1 MEVKTDAIAK
11 GCDHMLHLF
20 HQPQTQKDAH
30 YTVLLDDLERTK
42 KELDHVYA
50 TFSNVTEPDLID
62 AYIYQLNSVQLRYR
76 FLLNS
81 VKEYK

>member
-1 MEVKTDAIAK
+1 
-11 GCDHMLHLF
+11 MLRLF
-20 HQPQTQKDAH
+20 HQTRPTQEDIH

-42 KELDHVYA
+42 RELEHVYA
-50 TFSNVTEPDLID
+50 AFSNVTEPDLID
-62 AYIYQLNSVQLRYR
+62 AYIYQLNSAQLRYR

>member
-1 MEVKTDAIAK
+1 
-11 GCDHMLHLF
+11 MLHLF
-20 HQPQTQKDAH
+20 HQPQTPKDMR
-30 YTVLLDDLERTK
+30 YSLLLDDLERTK

-81 VKEYK
+81 VKEYQ

>member
-1 MEVKTDAIAK
+1 MLRLFRQNENSKEDA
-11 GCDHMLHLF
+11 CL
-20 HQPQTQKDAH
+20 
-30 YTVLLDDLERTK
+30 TVLLDDLARTK

-50 TFSNVTEPDLID
+50 TFENVTDPDLID

-81 VKEYK
+81 VKQYQ

>member
-1 MEVKTDAIAK
+1 
-11 GCDHMLHLF
+11 MLRLF
-20 HQPQTQKDAH
+20 HQTRPTQEDIR

-42 KELDHVYA
+42 RELEHVYA
-50 TFSNVTEPDLID
+50 AFSNVTEPDLID
-62 AYIYQLNSVQLRYR
+62 AYIYQLNSAQLRYR

>member
-1 MEVKTDAIAK
+1 
-11 GCDHMLHLF
+11 MLHLF
-20 HQPQTQKDAH
+20 HQSATTPENNPH

-42 KELDHVYA
+42 RELEHVYSA
-50 TFSNVTEPDLID
+50 FSNVTDPDLID
-62 AYIYQLNSVQLRYR
+62 AYIYQLNSAQLRYR

>member
-1 MEVKTDAIAK
+1 MI
-11 GCDHMLHLF
+11 HLF
-20 HQPQTQKDAH
+20 HQPQTQKEDVR

-50 TFSNVTEPDLID
+50 TFANVTEPDLID
-62 AYIYQLNSVQLRYR
+62 AYIYQLNAAQLRYR

-81 VKEYK
+81 VKEYQ

>member
-1 MEVKTDAIAK
+1 
-11 GCDHMLHLF
+11 MLHLF
-20 HQPQTQKDAH
+20 HQPRTEKEYVC

-50 TFSNVTEPDLID
+50 AFSNVTDPDLID
-62 AYIYQLNSVQLRYR
+62 AYIYQLNSAQLRYR

-81 VKEYK
+81 VKEYQ

>member
-1 MEVKTDAIAK
+1 
-11 GCDHMLHLF
+11 MLHLF
-20 HQPQTQKDAH
+20 HQPQTQKKDAT

-50 TFSNVTEPDLID
+50 TFANVTEPDLID
-62 AYIYQLNSVQLRYR
+62 AYIYQLNSAQLRYR

-81 VKEYK
+81 VKEYQ

>member
-1 MEVKTDAIAK
+1 
-11 GCDHMLHLF
+11 MLHLF
-20 HQPQTQKDAH
+20 HQPSAPADNPRYA
-30 YTVLLDDLERTK
+30 VLLDDLERTK
-42 KELDHVYA
+42 KELEHVYA

-62 AYIYQLNSVQLRYR
+62 AYIYQLNSAQLRYR

>member
-1 MEVKTDAIAK
+1 
-11 GCDHMLHLF
+11 MLHLF
-20 HQPQTQKDAH
+20 HQPPTQKKDTR
-30 YTVLLDDLERTK
+30 YTVLLDDLARTQ

-50 TFSNVTEPDLID
+50 AFSNVTEPDLID
-62 AYIYQLNSVQLRYR
+62 AYIYQLNSAQLRYR

>member
-1 MEVKTDAIAK
+1 MKEK
-11 GCDHMLHLF
+11 GRDNMLHLF
-20 HQPQTQKDAH
+20 HHAQAQKNDAN

-62 AYIYQLNSVQLRYR
+62 AYIYQLNSAQLRYR
-76 FLLNS
+76 YLLNS
-81 VKEYK
+81 VKESTKNGR

>member
-1 MEVKTDAIAK
+1 
-11 GCDHMLHLF
+11 MLHLF
-20 HQPQTQKDAH
+20 RQPEPQKEDAR

-62 AYIYQLNSVQLRYR
+62 AYIYQLNSAQLRYR
-76 FLLNS
+76 FLLKS
-81 VKEYK
+81 VMEYQ

>member
-1 MEVKTDAIAK
+1 
-11 GCDHMLHLF
+11 MLHLF
-20 HQPQTQKDAH
+20 RQPEPQKEDAR

-50 TFSNVTEPDLID
+50 AFSNVTEPDLID
-62 AYIYQLNSVQLRYR
+62 AYIYQLNSAQLRYR

-81 VKEYK
+81 VKEYQ

>member
-1 MEVKTDAIAK
+1 
-11 GCDHMLHLF
+11 MLHLF
-20 HQPQTQKDAH
+20 HQPRTEKEDVC

-50 TFSNVTEPDLID
+50 AFSNVTDPDLID
-62 AYIYQLNSVQLRYR
+62 AYIYQLNSAQLRYR

-81 VKEYK
+81 VKEYQ